1 MCVAYSVIDV
11 QLELE
16 GAAWDVSDSAC
27 KLQSSYTPKAANT
40 ITFAVGG
47 LQVHSSAPAAYIV
60 MLVFLLVTTSTANPS
75 TFSFPNCHPV
85 HFPFAPSPL
94 LTATAPP
101 AFPAPIPRQN
111 SLCSRSSGLWCAT
124 WRPSVSCLLSR
135 PAAVALKESTLLSP
149 CTVMR
154 MHPRTSALIHNHTS
168 HFTHTHSVFAHTPHR
183 RHSANRKSRTADR
196 GMSLLAQSRRSVR
209 ACVM

>member
-27 KLQSSYTPKAANT
+27 KMQSSYTHRAANT

-47 LQVHSSAPAAYIV
+47 LQVHSSAPAAHV
-60 MLVFLLVTTSTANPS
+60 AMLVFSLVTISTANPS
-75 TFSFPNCHPV
+75 TFSFQNCHPV
-85 HFPFAPSPL
+85 LFPYAPSPL
-94 LTATAPP
+94 LMAKAPP
-101 AFPAPIPRQN
+101 AFPAPIPRRN
-111 SLCSRSSGLWCAT
+111 PLCSRSSGLWCAT
-124 WRPSVSCLLSR
+124 WRPSVSCLMSR
-135 PAAVALKESTLLSP
+135 PAAVVLKESTLLST

-154 MHPRTSALIHNHTS
+154 MHPRTSALIHTS
-168 HFTHTHSVFAHTPHR
+168 HFTHTHSVLAHTPYR

-196 GMSLLAQSRRSVR
+196 GMSLFALSRRSVR